1 MILLR
6 HSMFCINPTCSEG
19 SQIAPPYFDFRN
31 SQPFKFYEIFVIQFF
46 QISILNFADFMEND
60 KIKKYISSLIFSAD
74 SWNSLKIGMV
84 SHLIII

>member
-1 MILLR
+1 MVSWFFVTFSLR
-6 HSMFCINPTCSEG
+6 LNTFCG
-19 SQIAPPYFDFRN
+19 QISSHN
-31 SQPFKFYEIFVIQFF
+31 SQPFKFYELFVIQFF
-46 QISILNFADFMEND
+46 QISILNFADFKEND